1 MSPDPQPAPAD
12 PAKAIR
18 TLVLA
23 LVGSVLALTVAVAL
37 AVPIDGT
44 SPDPVTVGAALT
56 IVVAS
61 ALLARAVGFRVPA
74 LATSTTA
81 QSPED
86 VERVALG
93 RFQTSTILRF
103 AVTEAGIIVV
113 IALTFVIDEGPWP
126 TLVAA
131 PVGAVL
137 LYLNCWPGRANVE
150 RVASALEADGVR
162 SGLREAF
169 GHA

>member
-1 MSPDPQPAPAD
+1 MTPQPTPAAAD
-12 PAKAIR
+12 PARAIR

-23 LVGSVLALTVAVAL
+23 LVGGVLALTVAVAL

-44 SPDPVTVGAALT
+44 SPDPARVGAALA
-56 IVVAS
+56 IVVAA

-74 LATSTTA
+74 LPTSTTS

-86 VERVALG
+86 VERAALA

-103 AVTEAGIIVV
+103 AITEAGIIVV
-113 IALTFVIDEGPWP
+113 VALTFVMDEGPWP

-137 LYLNCWPGRANVE
+137 LYLNCWPSRANVE
-150 RVASALEADGVR
+150 RVATALEADGVR